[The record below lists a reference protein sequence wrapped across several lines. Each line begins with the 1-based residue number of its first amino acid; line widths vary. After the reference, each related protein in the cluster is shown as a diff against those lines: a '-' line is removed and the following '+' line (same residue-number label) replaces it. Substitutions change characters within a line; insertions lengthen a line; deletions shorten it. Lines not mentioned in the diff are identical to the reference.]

1 MDNYLEI
8 KKLIL
13 EKIKAYDTIIIH
25 RHFRPDG
32 DCIGSSLG
40 LRDILKCS
48 FPEKKIYSVAG
59 NDHAEYLDF
68 IGLEDE
74 VDPSEYENALIIVVD
89 TSTSDRISGEEYK
102 LGKVIIKIDHHIET
116 DPYGDI
122 NYVRDDFPA
131 TTILIMDFF
140 KTFEDELK
148 MSVDGARALYVGVI
162 TDTGR
167 FRYSSVNGLTLKLAG
182 DLLEYG
188 FDTEKIYANLYLK
201 ERNILKLQGYLL
213 RHFKTTK
220 NGVSYI
226 YISKRIR
233 DRFKV
238 SHSDASNMVSVLDN
252 IKGSI
257 IWILFIEAG
266 EGIRARI
273 RSRYV
278 NIIEI
283 AQAFNGGG
291 HAQACGASVKNKKEL
306 KALVKKAD
314 KLLVSLNHEGDWE

>member
-314 KLLVSLNHEGDWE
+314 KLLESLNYEGDWE

>member
-314 KLLVSLNHEGDWE
+314 KLLESLNHEGDWE

>member
-273 RSRYV
+273 RSRYL

-314 KLLVSLNHEGDWE
+314 KLLESLNHEGDWE

>member
-102 LGKVIIKIDHHIET
+102 LGKEIIKIDHHIET

-314 KLLVSLNHEGDWE
+314 KLLESLNHEGDWE